1 MTIEQTIE
9 ITIDH
14 RITLD
19 LPPELPI
26 GKTKVEMSFTPLF
39 NIPPTQGSRKIH
51 LSKLMIDEL
60 LREEPL
66 RSLTGLLH
74 NDVSADSIRAE
85 RVQERLIKHDHTD

>member
-9 ITIDH
+9 ITVDH

-39 NIPPTQGSRKIH
+39 IVPPTQGSRKIH

-60 LREEPL
+60 LRDEHL

-74 NDVSADSIRAE
+74 NYVSADEIRAE
-85 RVQERLIKHDHTD
+85 RVQERFIEYDHID